1 TEPILNFDL
10 SERVYDENGNQKL
23 DMTVTWYLSDGMSV
37 KDVGLVRTTDGE
49 AELTIDN
56 EDVKKRSA
64 GIDNQSGTYIHHL
77 TLGTVS
83 SALTAYA
90 KAYLVYDDAQGE
102 EHVLYTEVATS
113 APVPMTES
121 AGDGADAIVTESTGD
136 GTSTVGT
143 EEASD
148 NATAGEAGDGAGAD
162 EAGNGMTAEAGEG
175 EDASAAGSGEE

>member
-1 TEPILNFDL
+1 ILNFDL
-10 SERVYDENGNQKL
+10 SERVFDENGNQKL
-23 DMTVTWYLSDGMSV
+23 DMTVTWYLSEGMSV

-64 GIDNQSGTYIHHL
+64 GIDAGSGTYIHHL
-77 TLGTVS
+77 TFGSVS

-113 APVPMTES
+113 APVALTETTRDQAATS
-121 AGDGADAIVTESTGD
+121 QEEVAEDANDAEETSNREETSNGEETGEEPANEEK
-136 GTSTVGT
+136 T
-143 EEASD
+143 EE
-148 NATAGEAGDGAGAD
+148 
-162 EAGNGMTAEAGEG
+162 
-175 EDASAAGSGEE
+175 

>member
-1 TEPILNFDL
+1 EPILNFDL
-10 SERVYDENGNQKL
+10 SERVFDENGNQKL
-23 DMTVTWYLSDGMSV
+23 DMTVTWYLSEGMSV

-64 GIDNQSGTYIHHL
+64 GIDAESGTYIHHL
-77 TLGTVS
+77 TLGAVS

-113 APVPMTES
+113 APAIMTES
-121 AGDGADAIVTESTGD
+121 AGDNAPVTETENTGD
-136 GTSTVGT
+136 DAPSAEVEGTDDNTPA
-143 EEASD
+143 EEAGGTDD
-148 NATAGEAGDGAGAD
+148 NAPAKEAG
-162 EAGNGMTAEAGEG
+162 
-175 EDASAAGSGEE
+175 